1 MRENRRIAVLFF
13 TDAYEKQ
20 GFYREMERE
29 GWDVSCISCRGMEG
43 TNCYCDEA
51 AAEEIR
57 ERIRPFGAG
66 GLHFLDS
73 GNYHYV
79 SRLWLEL
86 VTEPFD
92 LLVFDH
98 HTDMQ
103 EPAFGGI
110 LSCGGWVR
118 AALEELPLLR
128 RVYLA
133 GPPGSS
139 PEAAEETAGF
149 EGRVSWIREEELG
162 ARGRPG
168 GKCCK
173 GEEAE
178 MGVRPERRIACPFI
192 SLWTRDIL
200 TREDA
205 VTNWDQGQ
213 VGLDELL
220 ACVRAAFGGRRVIGM
235 DCVRRGAWGGGSG
248 EKKRQSQWSALRVQ
262 Y

>member
-1 MRENRRIAVLFF
+1 M
-13 TDAYEKQ
+13 
-20 GFYREMERE
+20 
-29 GWDVSCISCRGMEG
+29 
-43 TNCYCDEA
+43 
-51 AAEEIR
+51 
-57 ERIRPFGAG
+57 
-66 GLHFLDS
+66 
-73 GNYHYV
+73 

-118 AALEELPLLR
+118 AALEELPLLH

-149 EGRVSWIREEELG
+149 EGRVSWIREEE
-162 ARGRPG
+162 RGRGEGLGEMLQGRG
-168 GKCCK
+168 GGDGSASGKADCL
-173 GEEAE
+173 
-178 MGVRPERRIACPFI
+178 PLYI
-192 SLWTRDIL
+192 SVDKDIL

-235 DCVRRGAWGGGSG
+235 DVCGEAPGEEAAAKRNDRANGA
-248 EKKRQSQWSALRVQ
+248 LCRVQ